1 MYGRHF
7 TLKCKNV
14 SAVQRNKI
22 NVHKSF
28 IIRFNLGGI
37 ITYIY
42 LILEKLRFCF
52 VKGHANT
59 IRFHKH

>member
-1 MYGRHF
+1 MSVRHF

-14 SAVQRNKI
+14 SPVQRNKI

-37 ITYIY
+37 YTSIY
-42 LILEKLRFCF
+42 LILVKLRFCI
-52 VKGHANT
+52 VKGHAYT
-59 IRFHKH
+59 ISFNEH